1 MSRMNWHTCR
11 NLEATNSRMRPSRA
25 RTSHQKRLTHP
36 LDTPPGLGQCVG
48 CRACNPESGAVKG
61 HCHDPGCLRVD
72 NLVERRR
79 MFKMNEPA
87 TPIAVALRIPGQWSH
102 PRELIQR
109 LPRGWRLTAEA
120 LILPDA
126 TQVEFGAM
134 PADDQFAQIFR
145 SSCRQPATAE
155 ELATVDGYT
164 VNVLLSGPGGSLQA
178 ARTMMQA
185 GAAMVRAGGAG
196 VFIDNSTVAHGAG
209 HWLEMTEDGGP
220 DALSFAFVA
229 IIRGQAEVWTMGMHV
244 LGLRDV
250 VMKRADIEA
259 DGFDIVEVIR
269 YLARG
274 DKPVGDG
281 HLIADLGG
289 PRFQAF
295 AQNSAEDLVGS
306 PMHNPFGRLKLVSMR
321 DIAETN

>member
-1 MSRMNWHTCR
+1 
-11 NLEATNSRMRPSRA
+11 
-25 RTSHQKRLTHP
+25 
-36 LDTPPGLGQCVG
+36 
-48 CRACNPESGAVKG
+48 
-61 HCHDPGCLRVD
+61 
-72 NLVERRR
+72 
-79 MFKMNEPA
+79 MFNMNEPA
-87 TPIAVALRIPGQWSH
+87 AEITIALRIPGKWSH

-109 LPRGWRLTAEA
+109 LPAGCRLTGEA

-126 TQVEFGAM
+126 TQIGFGAM

-145 SSCRQPATAE
+145 SSCRQPATAA
-155 ELATVDGYT
+155 ELAAVDGYR
-164 VNVLLSGPGGSLQA
+164 VNVFLSGPGGSMQA

-185 GAAMVRAGGAG
+185 GAAVVRAGGAG
-196 VFIDNSTVAHGAG
+196 VFIDNSALAHGG
-209 HWLEMTEDGGP
+209 RHWLELTEDGGP

-229 IIRGQAEVWTMGMHV
+229 IVRGQAEVWTMGMHV

-250 VMKRADIEA
+250 LMKRADVEA
-259 DGFDIVEVIR
+259 DGFDIIEVIR

-274 DKPVGDG
+274 EKQIDDG
-281 HLIADLGG
+281 HVLADLNG

-295 AQNSAEDLVGS
+295 AQASGGELTGS